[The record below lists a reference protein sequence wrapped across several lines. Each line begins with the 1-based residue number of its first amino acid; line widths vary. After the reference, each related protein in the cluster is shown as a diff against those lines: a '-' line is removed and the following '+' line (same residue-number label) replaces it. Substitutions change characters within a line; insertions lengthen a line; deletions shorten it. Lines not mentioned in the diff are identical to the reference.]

1 MKTISH
7 YIELHAHERPEAAAV
22 ITSEGVTSWAELWQM
37 VEEEAMRLY
46 NTETVATAFSDLPE
60 CTQDLQYLVR
70 YHARHI
76 WGSADILYTTG
87 SEGKPKGV
95 MISHEAMLADAQN
108 LIQAHGYHKD
118 LTFIICGPLNHFGCH
133 SKVLAATVAGAAL
146 FVMPD
151 MKDQNALLDAFG
163 RFEHS
168 ASFLVPSALRMIM
181 QLNAERLSALDGHI
195 EFIETGAAP
204 ITIADMERLRTLLPS
219 ARLFNTYAST
229 ETGVACTYPFHLH
242 DMPLRQGCVGH
253 PFHLS
258 KVSVRDG
265 VVVVSGPQIMSG
277 YVGMEP
283 VGAEIET
290 SDLGEFDID
299 GSLLLT
305 GRAGDII
312 NVGGL
317 KVSPVE
323 VEEAAMSLPQ
333 VQDCLCKGVAHPLMG
348 QVPKLQV
355 VLAEGASFNKRDIAR
370 ALKSILKED
379 YKVPMQ
385 YEQVESIPYT
395 FNGKK
400 NRKA

>member
-1 MKTISH
+1 METISH
-7 YIELHAHERPEAAAV
+7 YILKHAQNRPDAAAV
-22 ITSEGVTSWAELWQM
+22 ITSEGVTTWAELWQM
-37 VEEEAMRLY
+37 VEAESERLSK
-46 NTETVATAFSDLPE
+46 TAQAAPAFSDLPE
-60 CTQDLQYLVR
+60 CTQDLQYLVK
-70 YHARHI
+70 YYARHI

-95 MISHEAMLADAQN
+95 MLSHEAMMADAMN

-118 LTFIICGPLNHFGCH
+118 LTFVICGPLNHFGCH
-133 SKVLAATVAGAAL
+133 SKVLATTVSGAAL
-146 FVMPD
+146 YILPD
-151 MKDQNALLDAFG
+151 IKDLNVLFDVFG
-163 RFEHS
+163 RYEHC
-168 ASFLVPSALRMIM
+168 ASFLVPSALHMIM
-181 QLNAERLSALDGHI
+181 HLNADRLAGLDGHI

-204 ITIADMERLRTLLPS
+204 ITVADMDRLRTLLPS

-229 ETGVACTYPFHLH
+229 ETGVVCTYPFHLY
-242 DMPLRQGCVGH
+242 DMPLRQGCVGR

-258 KVSVRDG
+258 RVKIDDG
-265 VVVVSGPQIMSG
+265 RVVVSGPQIMSG

-283 VGAEIET
+283 AGTVIET
-290 SDLGEFDID
+290 SDLGEFDTD

-323 VEEAAMSLPQ
+323 IEEAAMTIPEIK
-333 VQDCLCKGVAHPLMG
+333 DCMCKGVAHPMMG
-348 QVPKLQV
+348 QVPKLLV
-355 VLAEGASFNKRDIAR
+355 VLNDGCTLNKRNIAR
-370 ALKSILKED
+370 AIQSILKED

-400 NRKA
+400 NRKV

>member
-1 MKTISH
+1 MNISH
-7 YIELHAHERPEAAAV
+7 YIELHAQNRPDSPAV
-22 ITSEGVTSWAELWQM
+22 ITSEGVTTWAELWKM
-37 VEEEAMRLY
+37 VEQEAERMSK
-46 NTETVATAFSDLPE
+46 VSAAAPAFSDLPE
-60 CTQDLQYLVR
+60 CTQDLQYIVK

-76 WGSADILYTTG
+76 LGSADILYTTG

-95 MISHEAMLADAQN
+95 MLSHEAMLADAEN
-108 LIQAHGYHKD
+108 LICAHGFHQD
-118 LTFIICGPLNHFGCH
+118 LTFVICGPLNHFGCH
-133 SKVLAATVAGAAL
+133 SKVLAATVSGAAL
-146 FVMPD
+146 YILPD
-151 MKDQNALLDAFG
+151 MKDLNAL
-163 RFEHS
+163 FEVFSRYDHC
-168 ASFLVPSALRMIM
+168 ASFLVPSALHIIM
-181 QLNAERLSALDGHI
+181 QLNADRLASLDGHI

-204 ITIADMERLRTLLPS
+204 ITVADMDRLRTLLPS

-229 ETGVACTYPFHLH
+229 ETGVVCTYPFHLR
-242 DMPLRQGCVGH
+242 DMPLRQGCVGR

-258 KVSVRDG
+258 KVKLVEGR
-265 VVVVSGPQIMSG
+265 VVVSGPQIMSG

-283 VGAEIET
+283 AGSEIET
-290 SDLGEFDID
+290 SDLGEFDTN

-323 VEEAAMSLPQ
+323 IEEAAMTIPEIK
-333 VQDCLCKGVAHPLMG
+333 DCMCKGIAHPMMG
-348 QVPKLQV
+348 QVPKLLV
-355 VLAEGASFNKRDIAR
+355 VLNDGYTLNKRSIAR
-370 ALKSILKED
+370 TLQSILKED

-400 NRKA
+400 NRKV

>member
-1 MKTISH
+1 METISH
-7 YIELHAHERPEAAAV
+7 YIELHAQNRPDAAAV
-22 ITSEGVTSWAELWQM
+22 ITSEGVTTWAELWHL
-37 VEEEAMRLY
+37 VGEESKRLSE
-46 NTETVATAFSDLPE
+46 TEQPVPAFSDLPE
-60 CTQDLQYLVR
+60 CTQDLQYLVK

-95 MISHEAMLADAQN
+95 MLSHEAMLADAQN

-118 LTFIICGPLNHFGCH
+118 LTFVICGPLNHFGCH
-133 SKVLAATVAGAAL
+133 SKVLAATVSGAAL
-146 FVMPD
+146 FILPD

-204 ITIADMERLRTLLPS
+204 ITTADMERLRTLLPS
-219 ARLFNTYAST
+219 VRLFNTYAST

-242 DMPLRQGCVGH
+242 DMPLRQGCVGR

-277 YVGMEP
+277 YVGKEP
-283 VGAEIET
+283 TGPEIET
-290 SDLGEFDID
+290 SDLGEFDTD

-333 VQDCLCKGVAHPLMG
+333 VQDCLCKGVPHPLMG
-348 QVPKLQV
+348 QVPKLLV
-355 VLAEGASFNKRDIAR
+355 VLKDGYDFNKRDIAR
-370 ALKSILKED
+370 ALKSLLKED

-385 YEQVESIPYT
+385 YEQVSSIPYT

-400 NRKA
+400 NRKS